1 MEKSSFFNSIN
12 GDRKYKAEDLAS
24 YFGSFISNG
33 IFPNPGN
40 NLQVIANNDMTV
52 TLKPGKGW
60 INGYFYENTEDL
72 ILSIDPA
79 DGVLDRID
87 RVVLRLDYVNREIKA
102 AVKKGT
108 FASSPVAP
116 ELQRDVEIYELG
128 LADIYIVHGAISI
141 ESNDITDTRLSLELC
156 GITNSLI
163 TVDVGII
170 TNQFSEDFDVW
181 FETIKGALDGDVA
194 GNLYNLIEQ
203 KVGIDDFNAHKEE
216 IASQDERGHVKFSEV
231 PRLWQKVGEVVVTSN
246 TLQIDID
253 IYSGLKEVRV
263 IGRNVKGSIASN
275 TPLKISLNLQSNNV
289 SGTYNIQKIVGATVS
304 NLTENNSVSLS
315 NSLFADTEIAS
326 FYFTCIATERGAIFS
341 GNFFSSLNLAKFTSL
356 MGEWI
361 AGAAVPVELQKVS
374 IKTDAGGRYI
384 FAGSKFEVWGR

>member
-60 INGYFYENTEDL
+60 VNGYFYENTEDL

-102 AVKKGT
+102 SVKKGT

-128 LADIYIVHGAISI
+128 LADISIVHGAISI
-141 ESNDITDTRLSLELC
+141 VSENITDTRLNLDLC
-156 GITNSLI
+156 GVTNSLI

-170 TNQFSEDFDVW
+170 TNQFSEDFDAW

-203 KVGIDDFNAHKEE
+203 KVDIDLFNAHKADDMPHEGYVAPISHVDDKKAHKE
-216 IASQDERGHVKFSEV
+216 YTTGSVVISEQVDGTSTKTINIPIGENFTKGIAFLINAAGVI
-231 PRLWQKVGEVVVTSN
+231 VVEFTTTPTDAISYGRESCRSRRYQSYLVTN
-246 TLQIDID
+246 T
-253 IYSGLKEVRV
+253 
-263 IGRNVKGSIASN
+263 
-275 TPLKISLNLQSNNV
+275 T
-289 SGTYNIQKIVGATVS
+289 
-304 NLTENNSVSLS
+304 
-315 NSLFADTEIAS
+315 
-326 FYFTCIATERGAIFS
+326 
-341 GNFFSSLNLAKFTSL
+341 SSLNPIGGTYLTLVDVYIANGNSL
-356 MGEWI
+356 RLVYQGTNT
-361 AGAAVPVELQKVS
+361 GT
-374 IKTDAGGRYI
+374 KTISTTVYW
-384 FAGSKFEVWGR
+384 EVL